1 MRLMLTKPQMSPPP
15 ASLPREIKFRPPAS
29 LVINKRNARVHPK
42 RQIRKI
48 ANSIAAFGQ
57 LVPIVIDENGVV
69 LKGHATLE
77 AAKTLKLATVPTVT
91 VSGLSEERK
100 RAFMIADNR
109 SAQDAGWNY
118 EILAREF
125 DELADLLQPIELD
138 LTITGFEPAEID
150 FVLADRGDPNSD
162 PGDALPDFL
171 KNTVTRPGD
180 LWCLR
185 DHRIL
190 CGDARSPSDLDTLMA
205 GAPAMMVFT
214 DPPYNVRIAGHARGR
229 GRQKHREFAF
239 ASGEMSEKEYSRFL
253 TDSCRNIAR
262 VCADGAIAFVCSDW
276 RHIEPMLKAGRTTF
290 TELKNLIV
298 WNKTSPG
305 QGTFYRSQH
314 ELILAWKLGEGPHV
328 NAFGLG
334 QHGRMRS
341 NVWTYPGI
349 NSFRAGRDDE
359 LAMHPTVKPVAL
371 VADAIRDCSIRGNV
385 VLDVFLGSGTTVM
398 AAEKLGRRGFG
409 IEYDPAYVD
418 VSIRRWQQYTKADA
432 VLLPDPIA
440 AVVRHQPSLLASAAD
455 SLSPPECSAAPPD
468 TAPLVPMMR

>member
-1 MRLMLTKPQMSPPP
+1 MRLMLTKPPRSPPP

-150 FVLADRGDPNSD
+150 FVLADRGDSNSD

-171 KNTVTRPGD
+171 
-180 LWCLR
+180 
-185 DHRIL
+185 
-190 CGDARSPSDLDTLMA
+190 
-205 GAPAMMVFT
+205 
-214 DPPYNVRIAGHARGR
+214 
-229 GRQKHREFAF
+229 
-239 ASGEMSEKEYSRFL
+239 
-253 TDSCRNIAR
+253 
-262 VCADGAIAFVCSDW
+262 
-276 RHIEPMLKAGRTTF
+276 
-290 TELKNLIV
+290 
-298 WNKTSPG
+298 
-305 QGTFYRSQH
+305 
-314 ELILAWKLGEGPHV
+314 
-328 NAFGLG
+328 
-334 QHGRMRS
+334 
-341 NVWTYPGI
+341 
-349 NSFRAGRDDE
+349 
-359 LAMHPTVKPVAL
+359 
-371 VADAIRDCSIRGNV
+371 
-385 VLDVFLGSGTTVM
+385 
-398 AAEKLGRRGFG
+398 
-409 IEYDPAYVD
+409 
-418 VSIRRWQQYTKADA
+418 
-432 VLLPDPIA
+432 
-440 AVVRHQPSLLASAAD
+440 
-455 SLSPPECSAAPPD
+455 
-468 TAPLVPMMR
+468 